1 MRTYSALFLAPL
13 LLAQAPRN
21 LTGNITDYNGA
32 VIPGARVTATP
43 ATGTSSSASTDSEGL
58 YRLNLTPG
66 TYTVKIESPGF
77 KTVESRVTVPS
88 DRTGYFDSI
97 LEPAPLTEDIIVVTT
112 TDSASSRPA
121 YLVGSELAQGT
132 IFTAYGKFPERGN
145 FRARITDSSK
155 ALRELPLFYRS
166 PSQLAGYVPSE
177 TAAGSGIVE
186 LLPDIGPISRLPI
199 RIVDSRPTFFTLD
212 QSGSGGGIFTDT
224 NFAVISRANPARPG
238 GFYTAWVNNA
248 GKVDNDTAP
257 TIRNRFFADYDFRVN
272 NQSLANSEVFYF
284 GPSGIRGLDQM
295 NFRVPP
301 DFTGFGCGVPVQVG
315 VKTEADKPF
324 VWSNEVTIPVAASGA
339 CGDRFGFAAED
350 RAALAGAGIGNMEV
364 AIGEVTI
371 VTSNTAQAHRTTGRL
386 TGYLWTDNVY
396 RPVPDESCD
405 YRWQPR
411 GSRPLARAAVRI
423 RRHDDDDGAVGA
435 VRLIADFKRRA
446 ILADLRG
453 SGELY
458 HGELQCELRARLHG
472 GWPGVQPAV
481 ERAVVH
487 ASSGTGE
494 GVCRR
499 ADRECTAGA
508 EVPGLGAV
516 FARDRA

>member
-1 MRTYSALFLAPL
+1 MP
-13 LLAQAPRN
+13 
-21 LTGNITDYNGA
+21 GVEGGA
-32 VIPGARVTATP
+32 AIPGARVTATP

-132 IFTAYGKFPERGN
+132 IFTAYGKFPEGGN
-145 FRARITDSSK
+145 LRVRITDSSK

-166 PSQLAGYVPSE
+166 PGQLAGYVPSE

-186 LLPDIGPISRLPI
+186 LLPDIGPISKLPI

-257 TIRNRFFADYDFRVN
+257 TIRNRFFADYDFRVHN
-272 NQSLANSEVFYF
+272 RSLAKSEVFYF

-405 YRWQPR
+405 YRWQPQ
-411 GSRPLARAAVRI
+411 GAGPSLGRPFEFA
-423 RRHDDDDGAVGA
+423 
-435 VRLIADFKRRA
+435 
-446 ILADLRG
+446 
-453 SGELY
+453 
-458 HGELQCELRARLHG
+458 
-472 GWPGVQPAV
+472 
-481 ERAVVH
+481 
-487 ASSGTGE
+487 GT
-494 GVCRR
+494 
-499 ADRECTAGA
+499 TTMT
-508 EVPGLGAV
+508 VP
-516 FARDRA
+516 